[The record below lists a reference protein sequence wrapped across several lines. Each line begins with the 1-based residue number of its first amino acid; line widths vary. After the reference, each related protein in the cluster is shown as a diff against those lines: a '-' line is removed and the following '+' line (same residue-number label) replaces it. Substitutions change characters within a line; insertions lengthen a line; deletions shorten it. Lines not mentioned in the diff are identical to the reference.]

1 MATIVIDPLTRIE
14 GHNRWVVEVP
24 TLGPSPN
31 GQVNEAKSTGT
42 LFRGFENILKTRDP
56 RDAPQITQRIC
67 GV

>member
-14 GHNRWVVEVP
+14 GHSRWVVTVSGAAG
-24 TLGPSPN
+24 TVVDARS
-31 GQVNEAKSTGT
+31 SGT
-42 LFRGFENILKTRDP
+42 LFRGFENIMTSRDP

>member
-1 MATIVIDPLTRIE
+1 MATTIIVDPLTRIE
-14 GHNRWVVEVP
+14 GHNRWVVTVD
-24 TLGPSPN
+24 TSN
-31 GQVNEAKSTGT
+31 GRATEANSSGT

>member
-14 GHNRWVVEVP
+14 GHNRWVVTADGASLIVD
-24 TLGPSPN
+24 G
-31 GQVNEAKSTGT
+31 AKSTGT

>member
-24 TLGPSPN
+24 SLSGAVT
-31 GQVNEAKSTGT
+31 EAKSTGT

>member
-1 MATIVIDPLTRIE
+1 MATVIIDPLTRIE
-14 GHNRWVVEVP
+14 GHNKW
-24 TLGPSPN
+24 TLT
-31 GQVNEAKSTGT
+31 VNTSGHITEADSSGT

>member
-1 MATIVIDPLTRIE
+1 MATATIVIDPLTRIE
-14 GHNRWVVEVP
+14 GHNRWVVEADTTTNLTV
-24 TLGPSPN
+24 T
-31 GQVNEAKSTGT
+31 EAKSSGT

>member
-14 GHNRWVVEVP
+14 GHSRWVVEVGVGG
-24 TLGPSPN
+24 T
-31 GQVNEAKSTGT
+31 VTEAKSTGT
-42 LFRGFENILKTRDP
+42 LFRGFENILNGRDP

>member
-1 MATIVIDPLTRIE
+1 MSTTIIIDPLTRIE
-14 GHNRWVVEVP
+14 GHNRWEVTISGGVV
-24 TLGPSPN
+24 T
-31 GQVNEAKSTGT
+31 EANSTGT

>member
-14 GHNRWVVEVP
+14 GHNRWVVTADSNFTV
-24 TLGPSPN
+24 TD
-31 GQVNEAKSTGT
+31 AKSTGT

>member
-14 GHNRWVVEVP
+14 GHNRWVV
-24 TLGPSPN
+24 TYDT
-31 GQVNEAKSTGT
+31 STGAVTNARSSGT
-42 LFRGFENILKTRDP
+42 LFRGFENILKQRDP

>member
-14 GHNRWVVEVP
+14 GHNRWVVTTGTGGTVD
-24 TLGPSPN
+24 
-31 GQVNEAKSTGT
+31 EAKSTGT

>member
-14 GHNRWVVEVP
+14 GHNRWVV
-24 TLGPSPN
+24 TTN
-31 GQVNEAKSTGT
+31 GATVDEAKSTGT

>member
-1 MATIVIDPLTRIE
+1 MATIVVDPLTRIE
-14 GHNRWVVEVP
+14 GHNRWVVEA
-24 TLGPSPN
+24 GSP
-31 GQVNEAKSTGT
+31 GLTVSEAKSSGT